1 MQSQAKDALRLRKDI
16 GDVTELNWSAQKLRV
31 GAIQTIEGLS
41 PYHSLRTLDLSLNS
55 IAAIQGLETLENLN
69 SLDLSQNNI
78 RLIEGLKG
86 LIRLRCLNLSD
97 NKIHLLPGKELC
109 PLTALT
115 TLQIARNLVSDLEEI
130 KQLAALSSLSAV
142 YFEGNPV
149 ANMRDFRLFVT
160 FHVPKLQQIDTFAVT
175 SEHKQVALARYAKSK
190 SDTFLVRENLISYRK
205 QISDLQDSRQDL
217 LSQEVLLNA
226 QLQALDAD
234 FKQISASLAH
244 SVEEKKDVE
253 RLLACTPSDQLHS
266 KQTQMMEALSHAE
279 ILRDSAESLGR
290 KLQETRIDVQSKEK
304 QLETIRKNLRN
315 RSPVARNEDFLA
327 GEEQH
332 VTVELKEMRLQ
343 VQAVDRKH
351 SETLAEMQE
360 TMAKINTLDK
370 EIQGVKEGIA
380 PWERTL
386 DEETER
392 YLPVRLMEL
401 TEEIEVWSRKL
412 EQIRAK
418 NVMTLNKKTEL
429 GLQLE
434 HIDSSLSSLKANIRS
449 NEVYLET
456 GEAPPKERPLVPPHY
471 TSEELRAWE
480 AMRSLWRL
488 VTGSETDIRFTT
500 LAGTMVDWAESFV
513 KQLERKEK
521 EQRDEVE
528 TVKRM
533 GEAKYTCLQAE
544 MRDLEREIAGLKK
557 QSEGSNKEDPE
568 PTPSP
573 PVLFSPLRLK
583 DEQIEQLS
591 HKEQL
596 LQHMNTTLLQ
606 HIQQMAQVNDSLSSQ
621 LEQLRKEPLQS
632 QLRAAKSELEAAKL
646 ELSSVERKSK
656 ETYRKLAEAAGSL
669 EKTSFA
675 LVNCQKQLKEVGE
688 ELGLYLNLKHRKT
701 ANQQIEASIKTL
713 GAILGLEPGSDLAA
727 FAENVAAKIAETR
740 EMVIKAGR
748 FESERK
754 NLMDLYERKF
764 EQVKETREKLSSEQI
779 TFRRNQQA
787 IIGKMQEEKQALQRI
802 CRSLRSQESRM
813 REEVD
818 THKDTLSSLTLQIAA
833 ANRKLTALQ
842 VETKSTGPITSK
854 DLQDRDHSFV
864 VLRSS
869 PDLGFVSPAPKPLHR
884 KNVSMISLNHCPSEE
899 ERISTI
905 STDRMYRPSSNPR
918 PQSSCSTARMER
930 PSSLMK
936 IENELQSLRHQLES
950 FSLDVDP
957 LPRQQTI

>member
-1 MQSQAKDALRLRKDI
+1 M
-16 GDVTELNWSAQKLRV
+16 
-31 GAIQTIEGLS
+31 S
-41 PYHSLRTLDLSLNS
+41 PYHSLKTLDLSLNS
-55 IAAIQGLETLENLN
+55 ISTIQGLETLETLT

-86 LIRLRCLNLSD
+86 LIHLRSLNLSD
-97 NKIHLLPGKELC
+97 NKIQLLPGKELC
-109 PLTALT
+109 TLTALN

-175 SEHKQVALARYAKSK
+175 SEHKKAALARYSKSK

-205 QISDLQDSRQDL
+205 QISDLQDSKQDY

-226 QLQALDAD
+226 QLQALDVD

-244 SVEEKKDVE
+244 SLEEKKDVE

-266 KQTQMMEALSHAE
+266 KQTEMMAALSHAE

-290 KLQETRIDVQSKEK
+290 KLQETRINVQTKEK

-315 RSPVARNEDFLA
+315 RSPVARSEDFLA

-332 VTVELKEMRLQ
+332 VIAELKEMRLE
-343 VQAVDRKH
+343 VQALDRKH
-351 SETLAEMQE
+351 SETLSEMQE
-360 TMAKINTLDK
+360 TMVKINTLDK

-401 TEEIEVWSRKL
+401 GEEIEVWSRKL

-418 NVMTLNKKTEL
+418 NVVTLNKKTEL

-456 GEAPPKERPLVPPHY
+456 GEAPSNPHPTVPHY

-488 VTGSETDIRFTT
+488 VSGSETDMNFTT
-500 LAGTMVDWAESFV
+500 LAGTMIDWAESFV

-521 EQRDEVE
+521 EQREEIE
-528 TVKRM
+528 TVRRM
-533 GEAKYTCLQAE
+533 GEAKCTCLQAE
-544 MRDLEREIAGLKK
+544 MRDLEREIASLKQ
-557 QSEGSNKEDPE
+557 QSEGQTKENPI
-568 PTPSP
+568 SP
-573 PVLFSPLRLK
+573 GQSSPLRIK
-583 DEQIEQLS
+583 DEQIDQLS

-606 HIQQMAQVNDSLSSQ
+606 HIQQMTEVNDSLSAQ
-621 LEQLRKEPLQS
+621 LEQQRKEPLYS
-632 QLRAAKSELEAAKL
+632 QLNAVRKDLENAKL
-646 ELSSVERKSK
+646 ELSNVEKKAK
-656 ETYRKLAEAAGSL
+656 EMYRKLGEAAKSL

-675 LVNCQKQLKEVGE
+675 LINSQKQLKEVGE
-688 ELGLYLNLKHRKT
+688 ELGLYLNLKHRK
-701 ANQQIEASIKTL
+701 AVNQQIEASIKAL
-713 GAILGLEPGSDLAA
+713 GTILGLEPDSSNLAT
-727 FAENVAAKIAETR
+727 FAENIAAKIAETR
-740 EMVIKAGR
+740 EMVIKASR

-754 NLMDLYERKF
+754 DLMDLYERKF
-764 EQVKETREKLSSEQI
+764 EQVKEAREKLSSEQ
-779 TFRRNQQA
+779 TAFRKNQQE
-787 IIGKMQEEKQALQRI
+787 IVGKMQEEKQAFQRI

-818 THKDTLSSLTLQIAA
+818 THKDTLSSLKLQIAA

-842 VETKSTGPITSK
+842 VEAKSSGPITSR
-854 DLQDRDHSFV
+854 DLQDSDHSFV

-869 PDLGFVSPAPKPLHR
+869 PDIGFVSPAPKPLHR
-884 KNVSMISLNHCPSEE
+884 KNVSMIALNRCPSEE
-899 ERISTI
+899 ERNSTI

-918 PQSSCSTARMER
+918 PQSSSSTARKEER